1 MKHSNLIVTAIIMVI
16 GIIINLAMFDTLAN
30 ATNDPERMAWV
41 CIILWS
47 AAIVFYTTYLP
58 LSIFENKGTV

>member
-1 MKHSNLIVTAIIMVI
+1 MVI